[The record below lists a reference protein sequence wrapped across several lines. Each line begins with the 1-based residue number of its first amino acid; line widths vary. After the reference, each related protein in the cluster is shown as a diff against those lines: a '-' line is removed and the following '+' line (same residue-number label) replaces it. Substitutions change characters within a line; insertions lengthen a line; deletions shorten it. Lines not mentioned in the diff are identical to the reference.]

1 MFKISKEIYDQIFHD
16 GKDEIVTE
24 IDNSFD
30 FDELLKFDQ
39 FEDRVN
45 YLKGKCQ
52 FVGEGSS
59 RTTFILNDKIALKIA
74 KNEKGIAQNE
84 NEIKLAETL
93 NALDGFATIFDWD
106 KKSYS
111 ALTTELCSPL
121 EDDQSG
127 VDTFYEMFKMT
138 PMETI
143 DMLLYLYEQDG
154 TTTHLRKK
162 MKLILA
168 SEDRSFSD
176 LCDMVEKQYLS
187 SVLDCMSKV
196 EMMEKARINLK
207 FLDMY
212 DDKNN
217 PQGQVLRSIID
228 FQIKTNGEK
237 VIFDDMTNP
246 ANWGMINRNGKD
258 CLVIIDAGLS
268 DQIANDYYRK

>member
-1 MFKISKEIYDQIFHD
+1 MFKISREIYDQIFHG

-39 FEDRVN
+39 FEDRVD
-45 YLKGKCQ
+45 YLRGKCQ
-52 FVGEGSS
+52 FVGKGSS
-59 RTTFILNDKIALKIA
+59 RTTFILNDKTALKIA
-74 KNEKGIAQNE
+74 HNEKGIAQNE
-84 NEIKLAETL
+84 NEIKLSEML
-93 NALDGFATIFDWD
+93 NDLDGFATIFDWD
-106 KKSYS
+106 KKRYS

-154 TTTHLRKK
+154 TTTRLRKK

-246 ANWGMINRNGKD
+246 ANWGMVNRNGKD

-268 DQIANDYYRK
+268 DQIAKEYYKK

>member
-1 MFKISKEIYDQIFHD
+1 MFKISKEIYDQIFHS

-45 YLKGKCQ
+45 YLKSKCQ

-162 MKLILA
+162 MQLILA

-246 ANWGMINRNGKD
+246 ANWGIINRNGKD

-268 DQIANDYYRK
+268 DQIASDYYRK

>member
-1 MFKISKEIYDQIFHD
+1 MFKISKEIYDQIFHG

-24 IDNSFD
+24 IDNSVD

-45 YLKGKCQ
+45 YLRGKCQ
-52 FVGEGSS
+52 FVGKGSS
-59 RTTFILNDKIALKIA
+59 RTTFILNDKTALKIA
-74 KNEKGIAQNE
+74 HNEKGIAQNE
-84 NEIKLAETL
+84 NEIKLSEIL
-93 NALDGFATIFDWD
+93 NDLDGFATIFDWD

-268 DQIANDYYRK
+268 DQIASDYYRK

>member
-1 MFKISKEIYDQIFHD
+1 
-16 GKDEIVTE
+16 
-24 IDNSFD
+24 
-30 FDELLKFDQ
+30 
-39 FEDRVN
+39 
-45 YLKGKCQ
+45 
-52 FVGEGSS
+52 
-59 RTTFILNDKIALKIA
+59 
-74 KNEKGIAQNE
+74 
-84 NEIKLAETL
+84 
-93 NALDGFATIFDWD
+93 
-106 KKSYS
+106 
-111 ALTTELCSPL
+111 
-121 EDDQSG
+121 
-127 VDTFYEMFKMT
+127 MT

-154 TTTHLRKK
+154 ITTHLRKK

-168 SEDRSFSD
+168 SDDRSFSD

-246 ANWGMINRNGKD
+246 ANWGLINRNGKD

-268 DQIANDYYRK
+268 DQISKEYYS

>member
-1 MFKISKEIYDQIFHD
+1 MFKISKEIYDQIFHG

-39 FEDRVN
+39 FKDRVE
-45 YLKGKCQ
+45 YLRGKCQ

-59 RTTFILNDKIALKIA
+59 RTTFILNDKTALKIA
-74 KNEKGIAQNE
+74 HNKKGIAQNE

-93 NALDGFATIFDWD
+93 NELDGFATIFDWD
-106 KKSYS
+106 RKTHS

-127 VDTFYEMFKMT
+127 IDTFYEMFEMT

-143 DMLLYLYEQDG
+143 DMLMYLYEQDG

-168 SEDRSFSD
+168 NEDRSFDD
-176 LCDMVEKQYLS
+176 LCGMVEKQYLS
-187 SVLDCMSKV
+187 SILDCMSKV
-196 EMMEKARINLK
+196 EMMEKARINLR
-207 FLDMY
+207 FFDMY
-212 DDKNN
+212 DDKND
-217 PQGQVLRSIID
+217 PQGQVFRSIID
-228 FQIKTNGEK
+228 FQINTNGDK
-237 VIFDDMTNP
+237 VLFDDMTNP
-246 ANWGMINRNGKD
+246 ANWGIINRDGKD
-258 CLVIIDAGLS
+258 CLVIIDAGYS
-268 DQIANDYYRK
+268 KEVADNHYRK

>member
-1 MFKISKEIYDQIFHD
+1 MFKISKEIYDQIFHK
-16 GKDEIVTE
+16 GKDSIVTE
-24 IDNSFD
+24 VDNSFN
-30 FDELLKFDQ
+30 FDELLKFEY
-39 FEDRVN
+39 FEDRVD
-45 YLKGKCQ
+45 YLRGKCQ

-59 RTTFILNDKIALKIA
+59 RTTFILNDNTALKIA

-93 NALDGFATIFDWD
+93 NDLDGFATIFDWD
-106 KKSYS
+106 KKTYS

-121 EDDQSG
+121 EDDESG
-127 VDTFYEMFKMT
+127 VDTFYDMFKMT
-138 PMETI
+138 PTETI
-143 DMLLYLYEQDG
+143 DLLMYIYEQDG
-154 TTTHLRKK
+154 ITTHLRKK
-162 MKLILA
+162 MKLILS
-168 SEDRSFSD
+168 SEDQSFSTI
-176 LCDMVEKQYLS
+176 CDMVEKQYLS

-212 DDKNN
+212 DDANN
-217 PQGQVLRSIID
+217 PQGQVFKSIIK
-228 FQIKTNGEK
+228 FQIETNGEK

-268 DQIANDYYRK
+268 DQIANDYYRE

>member
-1 MFKISKEIYDQIFHD
+1 MFKVSKEIYDQIFHK
-16 GKDEIVTE
+16 GKDSIVTE
-24 IDNSFD
+24 VDNSFD
-30 FDELLKFDQ
+30 FDELLKFEY
-39 FEDRVN
+39 FEDRVD

-59 RTTFILNDKIALKIA
+59 RTTFILNDNTALKIA

-93 NALDGFATIFDWD
+93 NDLDGFATIFDWD
-106 KKSYS
+106 KKTHS

-121 EDDQSG
+121 EDDESG
-127 VDTFYEMFKMT
+127 VDAFYEMFKMT

-143 DMLLYLYEQDG
+143 DMLLYIYEQDG
-154 TTTHLRKK
+154 ITTHLRKK

-168 SEDRSFSD
+168 SEDQSFSTI
-176 LCDMVEKQYLS
+176 CDMVEKQYLS

-212 DDKNN
+212 DDDNN
-217 PQGQVLRSIID
+217 PQGQVFKSIIN
-228 FQIKTNGEK
+228 FQIETNGEK

-246 ANWGMINRNGKD
+246 ANWGMVNRNGKD